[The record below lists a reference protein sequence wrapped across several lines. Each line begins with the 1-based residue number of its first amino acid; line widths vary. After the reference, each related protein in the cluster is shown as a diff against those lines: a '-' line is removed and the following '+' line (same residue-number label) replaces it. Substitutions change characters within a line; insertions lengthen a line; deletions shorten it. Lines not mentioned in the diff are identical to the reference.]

1 MKISLA
7 ETLAL
12 PMIMKY
18 SDTRLY
24 NTMKNRVG
32 FGCGCFTIP
41 REPLEELEYDMH
53 DYLDLLQCGEET
65 EFYFFPVA
73 EELTQACVSDDDTDP
88 GDQPEFVMLFKE

>member
-1 MKISLA
+1 MA

-65 EFYFFPVA
+65 EFYFFPVD
-73 EELTQACVSDDDTDP
+73 EEPTGTYCNYDNEDT
-88 GDQPEFVMLFKE
+88 GNYPEFVMLYKK